1 MQGLVFRLLRSPIV
15 LIARDLAPLVLVVLL
30 LAAVPALSKPDA
42 ADFNDPATQQRAQ
55 ELMTQ
60 LVNQVRAQAGAGSG
74 RFDPVAGQAARVH
87 AQDMLQRGYF
97 SHWDPQGNKPTR
109 RYNML
114 GGYHSLG
121 ENIYFFHG
129 QFGSMETM
137 VREALEKLMS
147 SEGHRRTILNPAYT
161 SIGICFAAD
170 PRKGDLYV
178 AQEFI
183 AKLGGEYR
191 CPLTASVGQMI
202 EYAGRFDPQRYS
214 FENIIVGY
222 EERPESRDLL
232 WLSRT
237 DTYRD
242 GDRLVAGYTAN
253 PRLEFQ
259 DLATYRDVEVNAEQG
274 WFKSGVRL
282 AYKGREGMYYLFLWL
297 RDLNTGQPVLASTV
311 SVDVTEP

>member
-1 MQGLVFRLLRSPIV
+1 MQRLVFRVLRSPVVVIV
-15 LIARDLAPLVLVVLL
+15 RDLAPLALVILL
-30 LAAVPALSKPDA
+30 LAAVPALSKPA
-42 ADFNDPATQQRAQ
+42 GADFSDPATQQRAQ

-60 LVNQVRAQAGAGSG
+60 LVNQVRAQAGAGSVH
-74 RFDPVAGQAARVH
+74 FDPVAAQAARLH

-97 SHWDPQGNKPTR
+97 SHWDPNGNKPTR
-109 RYNML
+109 RYNQL

-129 QFGSMETM
+129 QFGSMEAM
-137 VREALEKLMS
+137 VQEALDKLLS

-161 SIGICFAAD
+161 GIGISFAAD

-178 AQEFI
+178 AQEFV

-191 CPLTASVGQMI
+191 CPLNACVGQMI
-202 EYAGRFDPQRYS
+202 EYAGRFDPQRYA

-222 EERPESRDLL
+222 EDRPQQRDLL

-253 PRLEFQ
+253 PQLEFR
-259 DLATYRDVEVNAEQG
+259 DLQTYRDVQVDAEQG
-274 WFKSGVRL
+274 WFKSGIRL

-297 RDLNTGQPVLASTV
+297 RDLRTGQPVLASTV